1 MPLEVRIVADADEDD
16 GSGRVIE
23 VRLTARRRPDEDPLE
38 DSRSFA
44 SGDLAEV
51 RAFVG
56 RLLEGNADALPSPP
70 RAACRRC
77 DRVFDPAAES
87 ERRRPFVCRECRE
100 TAAAGGLPI
109 PGLGEAPGKGVRVVF
124 LGTGDAYGSGG
135 RRPAAVFL
143 RARDRS
149 RGLLLDAGPGC
160 HAALRREGLSGAD
173 LAAVVLSHFHG
184 DHFGG
189 IPFLELEARRSGG
202 GEPLT
207 ILAPPGARERIPEL
221 RRCLY
226 PSLDTPPFSRIV
238 EALPG
243 ETAPLPES
251 VGPGF
256 AAAFGARHQ
265 PERWALGW
273 RVRLGGRTIVY
284 SGDTEWNEPIAQQSE
299 GADLLLHECSG
310 MAPVAGHSSHEE
322 IARAADRLRAHRT
335 LLLHCGE
342 EVQAAPDPVFDLAH
356 DGLRITV

>member
-1 MPLEVRIVADADEDD
+1 MPLEIRIVADADEDD
-16 GSGRVIE
+16 GSGRAIE
-23 VRLTARRRPDEDPLE
+23 VRLDARRRADEDPLE

-56 RLLEGNADALPSPP
+56 RLLERNADALPSPA

-100 TAAAGGLPI
+100 TAAAGGFPI
-109 PGLGEAPGKGVRVVF
+109 PGPGRAPGEGVRVVF

-135 RRPAAVFL
+135 RNPASVFL
-143 RARDRS
+143 RARGRP

-189 IPFLELEARRSGG
+189 IPFLELEARRSGQ
-202 GEPLT
+202 EPLT

-226 PSLDTPPFSRIV
+226 PSLDTAPFSHLV
-238 EALPG
+238 ETLPG
-243 ETAPLPES
+243 ETVPLPGS

-256 AAAFGARHQ
+256 AAAFAARHQ

-284 SGDTEWNEPIAQQSE
+284 SGDTEWNEPILRESR

-310 MAPVAGHSSHEE
+310 TAPVAGHTSHEE
-322 IARAADRLRAHRT
+322 LARAADLLGARRT
-335 LLLHCGE
+335 LLVHCGE
-342 EVQAAPDPVFDLAH
+342 EVRRIPDPVFDLAH